1 MTKDLTNAD
10 LENFQS
16 AYEKTPCADVIAR
29 AVQENGVTAASK
41 NFAAKAN
48 HDHVFSVEVETGK
61 ITNQKKSGRCWLFST
76 LNTLRQQVAK
86 DLKIKDFEFSQNY
99 DSFYDRL
106 EKANMFYEKMIR
118 LAERDDD
125 DREYLF
131 ELDWGDEDGGQFANA
146 AALINKYGLVPK
158 SVMPETFVSEN
169 TSELNDVLNLKIKK
183 DALEIRKMK
192 KAGKTEEEMRA
203 FKLEKMKEV
212 YRMLV
217 YAFGKPPVK
226 FDFEYRDD
234 DNQYHI
240 DRNLTPKEFFDKYVH
255 VDFSDYID
263 LTNAPDHEMYKHYSL
278 SNQDYLF
285 EGEHVTYVNVPI
297 EELKAAVIAQLKSG
311 KAVWF
316 GCDVSKDMDR
326 ENGVLDTDLFKKGEL
341 FDIDLNLDKAGR
353 LATRVGEC
361 SHAMAITGV
370 DLVDDKPVKWKVENS
385 WGEKNGNKGYFI
397 MTDAWFDA
405 YVYQAV
411 VLKQF
416 ATDRQKEIAQTKP
429 EPLKP
434 WDSLG

>member
-183 DALEIRKMK
+183 DALEIRK
-192 KAGKTEEEMRA
+192 
-203 FKLEKMKEV
+203 
-212 YRMLV
+212 
-217 YAFGKPPVK
+217 K

-311 KAVWF
+311 RAVWF

-326 ENGVLDTDLFKKGEL
+326 ENGVLDTELFKKGEL
-341 FDIDLNLDKAGR
+341 FDIDLSLDKAGR

-416 ATDRQKEIAQTKP
+416 ATDKQKEIAQTKP

>member
-86 DLKIKDFEFSQNY
+86 DLKVKDFEFSQNY

-146 AALINKYGLVPK
+146 ATLINKYGLVPK

-169 TSELNDVLNLKIKK
+169 TS
-183 DALEIRKMK
+183 
-192 KAGKTEEEMRA
+192 
-203 FKLEKMKEV
+203 
-212 YRMLV
+212 
-217 YAFGKPPVK
+217 
-226 FDFEYRDD
+226 
-234 DNQYHI
+234 
-240 DRNLTPKEFFDKYVH
+240 
-255 VDFSDYID
+255 
-263 LTNAPDHEMYKHYSL
+263 
-278 SNQDYLF
+278 
-285 EGEHVTYVNVPI
+285 
-297 EELKAAVIAQLKSG
+297 
-311 KAVWF
+311 
-316 GCDVSKDMDR
+316 
-326 ENGVLDTDLFKKGEL
+326 
-341 FDIDLNLDKAGR
+341 
-353 LATRVGEC
+353 
-361 SHAMAITGV
+361 
-370 DLVDDKPVKWKVENS
+370 
-385 WGEKNGNKGYFI
+385 
-397 MTDAWFDA
+397 
-405 YVYQAV
+405 
-411 VLKQF
+411 
-416 ATDRQKEIAQTKP
+416 
-429 EPLKP
+429 
-434 WDSLG
+434 